1 MLTIR
6 HNELPVLALLLNPPP
21 DAALVLAGKLYQL
34 PQRQRVFSARMKKIR
49 NQWISFAVCV
59 RIRIGK
65 SGRQTFSRCP
75 CRCWNTGRGFLFV
88 THSRS
93 PPAF

>member
-21 DAALVLAGKLYQL
+21 DAALVLTGKLHQL

-59 RIRIGK
+59 RIRIG
-65 SGRQTFSRCP
+65 SANLFPLPLSVLEHRQGLS
-75 CRCWNTGRGFLFV
+75 L
-88 THSRS
+88 S
-93 PPAF
+93 